1 MVAVTA
7 AASLSMALQRHPKQQ
22 LAPSSGPSTHPS
34 THPGWLHCRTLLF
47 DGQCFGEVAFF
58 TEIPQLEFVRTVRCA
73 ACQHYQ
79 LSLSSPARSLPAP
92 MRFMQTAWSK
102 RGQVEHSLVVG
113 LVQQTI
119 PSSKLDT
126 CATAAGTR
134 DAAEKQVL
142 HLRHART
149 ALCFASC
156 CTARSVSCIMAVLAL
171 TSAASSAPNWLLVR
185 CIAACAASW
194 LCPEPRTTASRQP
207 SPLVRG
213 RC

>member
-1 MVAVTA
+1 MAVAH
-7 AASLSMALQRHPKQQ
+7 AASSSIALQRHRRRQ
-22 LAPSSGPSTHPS
+22 LAPANGPCTHPV

-73 ACQHYQ
+73 ACQHCQ
-79 LSLSSPARSLPAP
+79 LCQVIARPSLITASTTAFYADCVFQTWLGGAQSCCGLFPADK
-92 MRFMQTAWSK
+92 T
-102 RGQVEHSLVVG
+102 E
-113 LVQQTI
+113 
-119 PSSKLDT
+119 LDT
-126 CATAAGTR
+126 CFMATGTG

-149 ALCFASC
+149 ALCFTSC
-156 CTARSVSCIMAVLAL
+156 SEACSVSCILAVPLPPPAAC
-171 TSAASSAPNWLLVR
+171 SATKWLER
-185 CIAACAASW
+185 PFAACAESW

-207 SPLVRG
+207 SPSGRG